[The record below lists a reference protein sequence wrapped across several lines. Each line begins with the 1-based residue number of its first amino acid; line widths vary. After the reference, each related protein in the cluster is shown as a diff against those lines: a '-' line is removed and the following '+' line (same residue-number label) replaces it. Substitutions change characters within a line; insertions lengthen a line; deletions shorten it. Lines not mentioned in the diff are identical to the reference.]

1 MEKRYL
7 IVFFSVLDNVYINA
21 VIMYVLFVVKQFTF
35 PCDSILSDKLQDLE
49 SYLCLLKYF
58 FLKCNA
64 CKKQIFLF
72 VLVSRF
78 PSPFLYC
85 MRH

>member
-1 MEKRYL
+1 MEKCYL
-7 IVFFSVLDNVYINA
+7 MVFFAVLDSVYMNA
-21 VIMYVLFVVKQFTF
+21 VILYVLFVVKQCIF
-35 PCDSILSDKLQDLE
+35 PCVSILSDKLQDLE